1 MGINRAEIQQ
11 MYIVSQLK
19 NQILKEMV
27 KSQAKEIENLRDKIK
42 LQGLDKPDETE
53 KHYKKIHWEDAL
65 L

>member
-1 MGINRAEIQQ
+1 MDITHAEIQQ
-11 MYIVSQLK
+11 MYIISQLK

-27 KSQAKEIENLRDKIK
+27 KSQANEIENLRDKIK
-42 LQGLDKPDETE
+42 LRGLDKPDKTE